1 MLPTFRVCA
10 RGGLAGCLVEKERK
24 EPSWVPAL
32 GQALLLLL
40 IIVKRDLPGE
50 SHQAHLATEKSE
62 SRCQLSKLL

>member
-1 MLPTFRVCA
+1 MLPTVRVCA

-32 GQALLLLL
+32 GQALLLV
-40 IIVKRDLPGE
+40 IIVKRDLTGE

-62 SRCQLSKLL
+62 SRCQLSKLM